1 MTRLSRSF
9 ALFAAVVSL
18 LLAMSRGARADTA
31 AAQALFA
38 DAKKLMGAGKYAEAC
53 PKLEESQ
60 RLAPGIGTQFNL
72 ASCYESL
79 GKTASAWS
87 LYLEVAGASK
97 AANQLD
103 REKVAR
109 QAAAALEPKLSRL
122 TITVSKSAPP
132 DIEVKR
138 DGAAVGKAQWGTAI
152 PVDPGEH
159 KIAATAP
166 GTKPWESTITVEKQ
180 GTKTVEVPALE
191 AGAGPVAGAP
201 GAGAPAAYYPTTA
214 PPPNN
219 RPKMKRRS
227 GGMMAGGIIALSVGA
242 LATLGGGF
250 GAVVCAGSNSVGN
263 AVGGTGGAAD
273 GCSTG
278 AALGVMVGGLVL
290 VGGGI
295 TLIAIGGK
303 KVPVEDTAK
312 STLVPTVG
320 IGPGSASL
328 RWTF

>member
-1 MTRLSRSF
+1 M
-9 ALFAAVVSL
+9 

-38 DAKKLMGAGKYAEAC
+38 DAKKLMAAGKYAEAC

-72 ASCYESL
+72 ATCYESL

-166 GTKPWESTITVEKQ
+166 GKKPWESTITVDKQ

-191 AGAGPVAGAP
+191 AGAGAGPVAGAP
-201 GAGAPAAYYPTTA
+201 PAYYPPTA
-214 PPPNN
+214 PPQDNK
-219 RPKMKRRS
+219 PKMKRRS
-227 GGMMAGGIIALSVGA
+227 GGMMAGGIVALSLGT
-242 LATLGGGF
+242 LATI
-250 GAVVCAGSNSVGN
+250 
-263 AVGGTGGAAD
+263 GGAAGAAICGTTNAAD
-273 GCSTG
+273 DAFSDPTEDPDRSGGCG
-278 AALGVMVGGLVL
+278 PALGVMVGGLVL

-295 TLIAIGGK
+295 TLIVIGGK
-303 KVPVEDTAK
+303 KVPVEETAK
-312 STLVPTVG
+312 STLVPAVG
-320 IGPGSASL
+320 IGPGSATL